1 VVNFIVN
8 HQLILKI
15 FRAMMQKNVYRT
27 LGITTATLLLAV
39 VVWSFNEDLFQISK
53 NLDVF
58 ASVYKEVN
66 INYVDDI
73 NSAKLIKSGVDAM
86 LDGLDPYT
94 EFVPESEIEDYKLK
108 YVSTQYGGIGASI
121 FNRDKKVFVSEV
133 FSGFPAQRA
142 DIRPGDQLVKINDVD
157 LSGKTNDQV
166 SLLLKGTK
174 GASIKLLVKR
184 DDAQPVEKNLVRDEI
199 KQPNVTYYG
208 MVSGNM
214 GYIKLDKFLENSA
227 DEVTTALVALKK
239 NNPQGIILDLRSN
252 GGGILQ
258 EAVKIVNL
266 FVAKDVEVVSQ
277 KGKIKEKNF
286 SYRTMSAPIE
296 PNLPLVVLV
305 NSRSASASEI
315 VAGSLQDLDRAVII
329 GQRSYGKGLV
339 QQTFT
344 LPYNSLVKITIAK
357 YYIPSG
363 RCVQALDYAHRKD
376 DGSVN
381 KMADSSLHE
390 YKTKDGRSVYDGSG
404 VYPDIMIKQERF
416 ANITQ
421 ALVGKLM
428 IFDYATRFRNTHPKI
443 ADALSYQLTD
453 DDYNDFV
460 KYLAGKDYNYSTNS
474 EKLLTSLKT
483 EATKE
488 KQFGEIQGEYDI
500 LKNKLMASKKN
511 DLQIHK
517 DEIKQVLENEIA
529 SRYYNERGRYEV
541 NFKYDKE
548 LAQAVKTMQDKN
560 QLAAVLKGVGEYKV
574 IGKPQLA
581 AIALKKT
588 DKGTDDSDQ

>member
-1 VVNFIVN
+1 MVNFIVN
-8 HQLILKI
+8 HQIILKY
-15 FRAMMQKNVYRT
+15 FQAMMQKNVYRNI
-27 LGITTATLLLAV
+27 GITTSTILLAV
-39 VVWSFNEDLFQISK
+39 LVWSFNEDLFQISK

-121 FNRDKKVFVSEV
+121 FNRDKKVFVSDV
-133 FSGFPAQRA
+133 FNGFPAQRA
-142 DIRPGDQLVKINDVD
+142 DIRPGDQLVKINDIE
-157 LSGKTNDQV
+157 LAGKTNEQV
-166 SLLLKGTK
+166 SILLKGTK
-174 GASIKLLVKR
+174 GAAIKLLVKR
-184 DDAQPVEKNLVRDEI
+184 DDAAPVEKSLVRDEI

-286 SYRTMSAPIE
+286 SYRTMSAPLE

-363 RCVQALDYAHRKD
+363 RCVQALDYTHRKD

-428 IFDYATRFRNTHPKI
+428 IFDYATRFRNTHTKLS
-443 ADALSYQLTD
+443 DALTYQMSD

-460 KYLAGKDYNYSTNS
+460 KFLNGKDYNYSTNS

-511 DLQIHK
+511 DLQLHK
-517 DEIKQVLENEIA
+517 DEIKQVLENEIV
-529 SRYYNERGRYEV
+529 SRYYYEKGRYEV

-560 QLAAVLKGVGEYKV
+560 QLAAVLKGVGEYKI

-581 AIALKKT
+581 AVAIKKGDKT
-588 DKGTDDSDQ
+588 DEIDQ